1 MSETDSVLFN
11 VDINNYNGPLDVLL
25 DLAKAQKVDLEE
37 ISITK
42 LADQFHEYITNEKHL
57 NLEIASE
64 YLLIATWLAY
74 LKSKL
79 LLPGTPE
86 EEFKVQEVA
95 EKLKLQLKKLELIRL
110 LSEQMLKRNRLGREI
125 RTRGIKGNIRSIY
138 SSEYNVN
145 LFELLKAYSSVVMTK
160 DFQTMSIPKLPVFT
174 TEDGIK
180 TIKQFLGKLMDWKN
194 INDLI
199 PKNFKNGSKYKRTGK
214 AGIFAGS
221 LELVKEGN
229 LSIKQDNLFELLKTY
244 STIIMTKD
252 FQKMDIPKLPV
263 FTTEEGIK
271 TIKEFFGKLVY
282 WKKLDDLIPKNF
294 KRGSRYKRTGKAGI
308 FAGSLELVKEGN
320 LKIKQEELFEEIYI
334 KENK

>member
-1 MSETDSVLFN
+1 MSINDSELFN

-42 LADQFHEYITNEKHL
+42 LADQFHEYITNEKNL

-64 YLLIATWLAY
+64 YLLMATWLAY

-110 LSEQMLKRNRLGREI
+110 LSEQMLKRKRLGREI
-125 RTRGIKGNIRSIY
+125 RTRGMKGNIRSIY
-138 SSEYNVN
+138 SAEYNLS
-145 LFELLKAYSSVVMTK
+145 LFELMKAYSTIIMTK
-160 DFQTMSIPKLPVFT
+160 DFQKINIPKLPVFT
-174 TEDGIK
+174 AEDGIK
-180 TIKQFLGKLMDWKN
+180 TIREFFGKLFEWIKLDE
-194 INDLI
+194 LI
-199 PKNFKNGSKYKRTGK
+199 PNNFKSGSKYKKTGK

-229 LSIKQDNLFELLKTY
+229 LSIKQDKLF
-244 STIIMTKD
+244 D
-252 FQKMDIPKLPV
+252 
-263 FTTEEGIK
+263 
-271 TIKEFFGKLVY
+271 
-282 WKKLDDLIPKNF
+282 
-294 KRGSRYKRTGKAGI
+294 
-308 FAGSLELVKEGN
+308 
-320 LKIKQEELFEEIYI
+320 EIYI
-334 KENK
+334 KEIND